1 VTTSAAERNET
12 VIGSRLTRRALLKR
26 ASWGAGAAALGL
38 AGYSGL
44 IEPNEVDV
52 TRIDVRID
60 RLPSAFDQFRI
71 AIISDL
77 HFGPYT
83 GEREISAAVQAANQ
97 LQPDMVALLGDFVTE
112 PLIGDRHLGAKHAG
126 PCAKTL
132 SALRS
137 ALGSFAVLGNHDYR
151 TNPEFVAEA
160 LEANHITL
168 LRNANHAIVRNGARL
183 WLLGVNDAVEASPEL
198 ERALHGVPANEA
210 KVLLVHEPDYADH
223 ASQYGIDV
231 QLSGHSHGGQ
241 IRLPGIHPL
250 WLPEMANKYYRGY
263 YRVHQLQLYTNRG
276 IGTVGVP
283 FRFLAAPEVT
293 LMTLRAR

>member
-1 VTTSAAERNET
+1 MTTSIAERNET
-12 VIGSRLTRRALLKR
+12 VIRGRLTRRALLKR
-26 ASWGAGAAALGL
+26 AGWAGAAALGL

-52 TRIDVRID
+52 TRIDVKID
-60 RLPSAFDQFRI
+60 RLPPAFDQFRI
-71 AIISDL
+71 AIVSDL

-83 GEREISAAVQAANQ
+83 GEREIGAAVRAANQ
-97 LQPDMVALLGDFVTE
+97 LKPDMVALLGDFVTE
-112 PLIGDRHLGAKHAG
+112 PLTGDRRLGAKHAG

-132 SALRS
+132 SGLRS

-160 LEANHITL
+160 LESNHIKL
-168 LRNANHAIVRNGARL
+168 LRNANHAIERDGARI
-183 WLLGVNDAVEASPEL
+183 WLLGLNDAVEANPEL
-198 ERALHGVPANEA
+198 NRALQGVPANEP

-293 LMTLRAR
+293 LMTLRAK